1 MAKAMPLRDPRA
13 YAMAKAIASGTTLH
27 SETTLLQ
34 KKTIW
39 YSLILFFFRR
49 GAASAAPLNG

>member
-1 MAKAMPLRDPRA
+1 MAEAIPLRNPKA

-27 SETTLLQ
+27 SETALSQ
-34 KKTIW
+34 KKTTW

-49 GAASAAPLNG
+49 GAAEAAPLNG